1 MSKVTAKFGAG
12 VIEVKR
18 IGQISRLGRK
28 FKRSV
33 SKKTRVIALTHDE
46 SVSQHGQ
53 SIVSGEQY
61 SKTRSL
67 TTGCIAAG
75 QPDHVQV
82 THVKIIPKPK
92 NAITL
97 NNIATVFTPLASP
110 LRHVPSGSLAESEIK
125 LKKWNPSHELQTSK
139 YKTPVNNQGRAVFQ
153 YDRSSKWNVTKGEPY
168 SLLPSWSSAGTD
180 FKSNKELSLQTATST
195 QRDKRKKPEKSTNT
209 KQQKDKRRRKLFKC
223 CCCLC
228 SPLCLILSILG
239 ALLAAATVTG
249 LIVILFVSNVSK
261 SVSTTTTT
269 TSTSTTT
276 TTTSTITY
284 LCNPTCLNGGTCM
297 SNNSCMCIANVWTGS
312 VCETPVRI
320 LWTFDNTLD
329 DFYGIFPAVGS
340 NGPTYKS
347 PGINGYG
354 SCLYLNASASQS
366 IDVLSPPF
374 LSMAYTSFS
383 LSAWI
388 KATTL
393 NNAAVNG
400 LSDNGIFGQYEQNSQ
415 DLSLHTIVRNQRLY
429 FGFYGDDTQ
438 GNQLLVSDTWY
449 HVAYVYDYSTLTQ
462 NVYVD
467 GVLDGSNSPRG
478 PYKGTVGN
486 MTIGTNE
493 VFFPYN
499 YWNGCLDQ
507 ISYFSRVKN
516 ATEVLY
522 DATLTVAYSFNN
534 TLLDDGPMGINGT
547 GINFAY
553 TASGRIST
561 GLTLLTTVSY
571 VQAGG
576 LVLLGTS
583 TRPYSMSIWINPTVI
598 TSGNIIH
605 VAPTTTSI
613 SWSVPML
620 GFINTGNLGAQ
631 GCSPSGSVSLTGPVV
646 PTGTWTHV
654 AITYGNSNG
663 LRLWINGTQFG
674 ASSSAYNYT
683 APGVPVTV
691 TLGASLSSAGPC
703 SSGVIAT
710 GQYHGSLDEFQL
722 HSRELSSTDIWNL
735 ANP

>member
-12 VIEVKR
+12 VIEVKK

-67 TTGCIAAG
+67 TTGCVAAG

-92 NAITL
+92 SAITL
-97 NNIATVFTPLASP
+97 NNIPTVFTPLASP

-180 FKSNKELSLQTATST
+180 FKSNKELSLQTATSLC
-195 QRDKRKKPEKSTNT
+195 PPPPPPPAPV
-209 KQQKDKRRRKLFKC
+209 QQQQPHR
-223 CCCLC
+223 
-228 SPLCLILSILG
+228 PLLIANIFFLILNT
-239 ALLAAATVTG
+239 A
-249 LIVILFVSNVSK
+249 
-261 SVSTTTTT
+261 
-269 TSTSTTT
+269 
-276 TTTSTITY
+276 
-284 LCNPTCLNGGTCM
+284 
-297 SNNSCMCIANVWTGS
+297 
-312 VCETPVRI
+312 VRI

-646 PTGTWTHV
+646 PTGIWTHV

>member
-1 MSKVTAKFGAG
+1 MVAHACQTIVACASLMYGQDPF
-12 VIEVKR
+12 VKH
-18 IGQISRLGRK
+18 
-28 FKRSV
+28 V
-33 SKKTRVIALTHDE
+33 SILIYDKD
-46 SVSQHGQ
+46 
-53 SIVSGEQY
+53 
-61 SKTRSL
+61 
-67 TTGCIAAG
+67 C
-75 QPDHVQV
+75 
-82 THVKIIPKPK
+82 
-92 NAITL
+92 
-97 NNIATVFTPLASP
+97 
-110 LRHVPSGSLAESEIK
+110 
-125 LKKWNPSHELQTSK
+125 K
-139 YKTPVNNQGRAVFQ
+139 YF
-153 YDRSSKWNVTKGEPY
+153 
-168 SLLPSWSSAGTD
+168 
-180 FKSNKELSLQTATST
+180 F
-195 QRDKRKKPEKSTNT
+195 
-209 KQQKDKRRRKLFKC
+209 
-223 CCCLC
+223 
-228 SPLCLILSILG
+228 LILNT
-239 ALLAAATVTG
+239 A
-249 LIVILFVSNVSK
+249 
-261 SVSTTTTT
+261 
-269 TSTSTTT
+269 
-276 TTTSTITY
+276 
-284 LCNPTCLNGGTCM
+284 
-297 SNNSCMCIANVWTGS
+297 
-312 VCETPVRI
+312 VRI

-553 TASGRIST
+553 TASGRTST

-646 PTGTWTHV
+646 PTGIWTHV